1 MPSNFVVKCIAIG
14 NKVLCQ
20 RNGFAGGVQISA
32 IIQTATGNQRV
43 TTAVVASASSRALIK
58 ATKPR
63 PGWMEI
69 IWCYFRY

>member
-43 TTAVVASASSRALIK
+43 TTAVVASASGKSKSTPAAR
-58 ATKPR
+58 PR
-63 PGWMEI
+63 PT
-69 IWCYFRY
+69 